1 MLTKAQF
8 DVLVTLA
15 SAPEPSQRRLAQA
28 AGVSLGSTNKAVHE
42 LLDGGL
48 VTGRDG
54 DIAITEAGRAALA
67 PHRVRGAIILAA
79 GMGRRFVPLSFER
92 PKALFRVRG
101 EVLIER
107 LIRQLREA
115 GVEDIHV
122 VVGPMKES
130 FYYLEDMLGVHLVQT
145 NEYATRN
152 NHASLFAA
160 REFLGNTYVCPS
172 DQYYDENLFHA
183 YEYRSCCTAVHTSGK
198 DAKQAF
204 ELGAGGLVVA
214 AKKELREAW
223 RMDGPAYLDEALARD
238 YVRVLADEYDL
249 PETLGKL
256 WETVLLEHAD
266 TLHIYAR
273 KIDEGIIHEFD
284 FLGDLCDFD
293 TDFMENV
300 DSSILD
306 NICRTLGCTRDDIR
320 DVRPLDSGLTNL
332 SVLFSCKGQRYVYR
346 HPGAGTEQIVNRE
359 AETYALKVAS
369 RLGLDTSFVYE
380 DYESGW
386 KISRYISD
394 CTEFDYDDE
403 HQVAQALSIARRL
416 HRCGATSPWRFDFYD
431 ESRKIVGLLRDEGW
445 PLPDDFEQREEQI
458 ARLVGPMRAGAGRPV
473 LCHNDF
479 YGPNLLVHGD
489 DICLIDWEYAAM
501 GDYGCDFGNFVAQGS
516 GYDVDRALAVLP
528 LYFGR
533 TPTAEERLHCIACV
547 AVVGWYWYVWAL
559 FKECKG
565 SPVGE
570 WTRTWYDAAK
580 RFGAAAQAM
589 IDESAKAT
597 RALTRAEFDALVA
610 VEAGDARQAGADGQA
625 VLDALAN
632 EGLVRAEGAG
642 PKRTWGLTTS
652 GFMAL
657 EPYRAKRAVFFA
669 AGFGSRMLP
678 ITVNTPKPLVRVHG
692 KRFIERLLDAVIAA
706 GIEEIYVVRGYLAE
720 EFDILLKRYP
730 QIRFIDNPLYDETN
744 NISSAVAAVEAHP
757 HCFEQAYAFES
768 DLYLTDPSYISK
780 YQYQSNYL
788 GFHVD
793 ETRDWYFEAN
803 EEGRITKLAKDLGR
817 DCWQM
822 VGLSFW
828 SAADGR
834 RLARD
839 LPAVFE
845 ATDDNR
851 QIFWDDVPCRV
862 CADSY
867 DVHVRACDPSHIIE
881 IDSFAELQEVDP
893 SYRPRG

>member
-8 DVLVTLA
+8 DTLVALA
-15 SAPEPSQRRLAQA
+15 GAPASSQRRLADTS
-28 AGVSLGSTNKAVHE
+28 GVSLGSTNKALRE
-42 LLDGGL
+42 LVGGGL
-48 VTGRDG
+48 VSEEGG
-54 DIAITEAGRAALA
+54 ISITEAGRAALA
-67 PHRVRGAIILAA
+67 PHRVRGAVILAA
-79 GMGRRFVPLSFER
+79 GMGRRLVPLSFER

-130 FYYLEDMLGVHLVQT
+130 FYYLEDKLGVHLVQT
-145 NEYATRN
+145 TEYVTRN

-183 YEYRSCCTAVHTSGK
+183 YEWRSCCTAVHTSGK

-204 ELGAGGLVVA
+204 ELGTGGLVVA
-214 AKKELREAW
+214 ARKELREAW
-223 RMDGPAYLDEALARD
+223 RMDGPAYLDERLARD
-238 YVRVLADEYDL
+238 YVKVLADEYNL

-256 WETVLLEHAD
+256 WETILLEHAD
-266 TLHIYAR
+266 ALHIYAR

-306 NICRTLGCTRDDIR
+306 NICATLDCERDDIR

-332 SVLFSCKGQRYVYR
+332 SVLFSCRGKRYVYR

-359 AETYALKVAS
+359 AETYALRVAS
-369 RLGLDTSFVYE
+369 RLGLDTSFIYE

-386 KISRYISD
+386 KISRFID
-394 CTEFDYDDE
+394 GCTEFDYDDE
-403 HQVAQALSIARRL
+403 RQVAQALALARKL
-416 HRCGATSPWRFDFYD
+416 HGCGVTSPWRFDFYD

-445 PLPDDFEQREEQI
+445 PLPDDFGRREEQI
-458 ARLVGPMRAGAGRPV
+458 ARLVGPWRAGAGKPV

-479 YGPNLLVHGD
+479 YGPNLLVRGD

-516 GYDVDRALAVLP
+516 GYDVERALAVLP

-533 TPTAEERLHCIACV
+533 TPTDEERLHCMACV
-547 AVVGWYWYVWAL
+547 AIVGWYWYVWAL

-570 WTRTWYDAAK
+570 WTRIWYDAAK
-580 RFGAAAQAM
+580 RFGATAQAM
-589 IDESAKAT
+589 VDESA
-597 RALTRAEFDALVA
+597 RAARPLARPEFDALVA
-610 VEAGDARQAGADGQA
+610 VERGDGTEEAET
-625 VLDALAN
+625 LSALAR
-632 EGLVRAEGAG
+632 EGLVREDDGAQG
-642 PKRTWGLTTS
+642 GLSLTTS

-657 EPYRAKRAVFFA
+657 EPYRVRRAVFFA

-678 ITVNTPKPLVRVHG
+678 ITVNTPKPLVRVRG
-692 KRFIERLLDAVIAA
+692 RRFIERLLDAVIAA
-706 GIEEIYVVRGYLAE
+706 SIEEIYVVRGYLAD
-720 EFDILLKRYP
+720 EFDVLLKAYP
-730 QIRFIDNPLYDETN
+730 QIHFIDNPLFDKTN
-744 NISSAVAAVEAHP
+744 NISSAVAAKNHFAN
-757 HCFEQAYAFES
+757 AYAFES
-768 DLYLTDPSYISK
+768 DLYLTDPSYITK
-780 YQYQSNYL
+780 YQYESNYL
-788 GFHVD
+788 AFPVD
-793 ETRDWYFEAN
+793 KTDDWYFDAD
-803 EEGRITKLAKDLGR
+803 EGGSITHIGKGKGAP
-817 DCWQM
+817 CWQM
-822 VGLSFW
+822 VGLSYW
-828 SAADGR
+828 TAEDGA

-839 LPAVFE
+839 LPEVFE
-845 ATDDNR
+845 SGGEER
-851 QIFWDDVPCRV
+851 QIFWDDVPLRV
-862 CADSY
+862 RAGSY
-867 DVHVRACDPSHIIE
+867 DVHVRKCDPDHIVE

-893 SYRPRG
+893 AYRTR